1 LECGADEVVAA
12 DATVNASGECN
23 CTAALAGLRTT
34 TALGAV
40 SGSGWDEAL
49 ATFTLPTPSLA
60 LDP

>member
-1 LECGADEVVAA
+1 VVAA

-23 CTAALAGLRTT
+23 CTAALVGLRTT
-34 TALGAV
+34 TGLTVV